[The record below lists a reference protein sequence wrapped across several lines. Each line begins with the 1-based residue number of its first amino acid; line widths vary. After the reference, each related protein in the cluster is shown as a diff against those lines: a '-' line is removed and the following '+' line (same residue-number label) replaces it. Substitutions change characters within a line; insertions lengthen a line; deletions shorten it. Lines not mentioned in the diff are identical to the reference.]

1 MALLDD
7 ILAGLSDEEPKK
19 KKVVA
24 EDPEKEDEPQE
35 KENERDRMDFKD
47 DDPGMP
53 PKGLKNDKEPGSI
66 QFCKAFL
73 EEFGDR

>member
-7 ILAGLSDEEPKK
+7 ILADLDDEEPKK
-19 KKVVA
+19 KVV
-24 EDPEKEDEPQE
+24 E
-35 KENERDRMDFKD
+35 KENDPEPGKKDKDRMEFRD
-47 DDPGMP
+47 DDPDMP
-53 PKGLKNDKEPGSI
+53 PKDLKKDQEPGTI